1 MWRILQKTKNGMIFN
16 AKKGAPEE
24 WNRLLEVTS
33 DKIVTFV
40 DTNDETIV
48 KGTFAEVQ
56 TGDYLF
62 LDMTE
67 STLRGIAVYR
77 K

>member
-1 MWRILQKTKNGMIFN
+1 MIFN
-16 AKKGAPEE
+16 AKKGEPDE
-24 WNRLLEVTS
+24 WNRLITVTS
-33 DKIVTFV
+33 DKTVTFV
-40 DTNDETIV
+40 DTVRDKIS

-67 STLRGIAVYR
+67 SRLFGIVVYR

>member
-1 MWRILQKTKNGMIFN
+1 M
-16 AKKGAPEE
+16 
-24 WNRLLEVTS
+24 EVTS

-40 DTNDETIV
+40 DTTRNKIV
-48 KGTFAEVQ
+48 KGTFAEIQ
-56 TGDYLF
+56 AGDYLF